1 MEENPPRYPHTK
13 YEKKLSMAAEIKV
26 IKNFEVQLVIE
37 RANGLKDRRK
47 DGRTEGRTDERT
59 DGIDENYIPIRHTS
73 YAGVIMNE
81 SEETEEIKTFPS
93 TLTCCKDSRPC
104 PTEAN
109 TSWTPR

>member
-81 SEETEEIKTFPS
+81 SRRNKNVP
-93 TLTCCKDSRPC
+93 LHPYLLQG
-104 PTEAN
+104 
-109 TSWTPR
+109 